1 MITSKTLTMNKLL
14 VVIFLILHWSLA
26 AQTYIEP
33 TRLEVGINKTT
44 NLVFPAG
51 IVSVDRGNQ
60 NIVVQKSAA
69 NILRVKAQVAFSEET
84 NLTVVTSDG
93 KLYSFIIN
101 YHPDPAHLN
110 INMSHSLTVKGDSA
124 MLVLCSRVLS
134 SPAGLY
140 RLRYVN
146 ANMYLTVAGFYIYKQ
161 FMFCRLRI
169 ENRSQIAYDIEQF
182 RLYIRDSKLSKRTS
196 SQETEIKPMYIS
208 GDTAAIA
215 GKSGQTIVVAVP
227 KFTIPDGKHLA
238 IEIMERNGGRNLAIK
253 ARNRHVVKAVLIS
266 TK

>member
-1 MITSKTLTMNKLL
+1 MNKFL
-14 VVIFLILHWSLA
+14 VVIFLLVHGLLS
-26 AQTYIEP
+26 AQSYIEP
-33 TRLEVGINKTT
+33 TRLDVGVNKTT
-44 NLVFPAG
+44 NLVFPSG

-60 NIVVQKSAA
+60 NIVVQKSAN
-69 NILRVKAQVAFSEET
+69 NILRVKAQIAFSQET

-101 YHPDPAHLN
+101 YNPDPVHLN
-110 INMSHSLTVKGDSA
+110 INLSHSLTVKGDSA
-124 MLVLCSRVLS
+124 MLALCSRVLF

-146 ANMYLTVAGFYIYKQ
+146 ANMYLAVTGFYIHQ
-161 FMFCRLRI
+161 QTMFCRLRI

-215 GKSGQTIVVAVP
+215 GKSGQTIVVAMP
-227 KFTIPDGKHLA
+227 KFTIPDGKYLA
-238 IEIMERNGGRNLAIK
+238 IEMMERNGGRNLAIK
-253 ARNRHVVKAVLIS
+253 VRNRHVVKAVLIN